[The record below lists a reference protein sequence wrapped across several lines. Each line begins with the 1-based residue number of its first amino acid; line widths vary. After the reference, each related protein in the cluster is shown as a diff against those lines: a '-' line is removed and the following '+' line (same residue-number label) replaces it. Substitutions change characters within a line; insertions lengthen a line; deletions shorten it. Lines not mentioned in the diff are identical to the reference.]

1 MAINK
6 NHECEELDG
15 SKCAIVEKMVTRERS
30 LFLQN
35 LLELNGFTVKVVP
48 SPPAKTAAAADPPDT
63 DTPDLFTIGVT
74 DLTFNSINAVFG
86 RLLKTGKGHTVTL
99 AYWNQQVSA
108 INDEIPY
115 YAFKG

>member
-15 SKCAIVEKMVTRERS
+15 SKCAIVEKMATRERC
-30 LFLQN
+30 LFLKN